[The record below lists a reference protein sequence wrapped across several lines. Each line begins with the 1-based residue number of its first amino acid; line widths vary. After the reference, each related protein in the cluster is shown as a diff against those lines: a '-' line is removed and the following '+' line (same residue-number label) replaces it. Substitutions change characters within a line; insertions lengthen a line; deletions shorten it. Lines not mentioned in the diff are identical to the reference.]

1 MTELDARRLRD
12 MVAAAKN
19 LSQATGARGADVS
32 TLPQSTRASAVAA
45 EHLAR
50 IGLDDAMIEREL
62 ATEREENHRRL
73 EGLKADAV
81 AQSAARAESLRR
93 LVGDQLARLDGLVAT
108 TGTATTQYL
117 GLNTPI
123 EIWTTDGLNLESSTI
138 QPNNSRAKFHFDASF
153 YHGLYGAYLTEMQ
166 YVWLHFYYLWF
177 NPRPDA
183 PAVVTLNAV
192 MILNGSCSAHSQS
205 GLFKQGKAALTLDPT
220 LDLVQPWTQPISSA
234 PPQAGETQNA
244 LTLIADSTG
253 FLASDQTVHAA
264 VFRGFILTYD
274 QAIVPPAQY
283 LIIDVALKLGLATN
297 NGEVHADFATNEFD
311 VMCPWVTLAIPAL
324 PSTI

>member
-1 MTELDARRLRD
+1 MAELDARRLRD

-19 LSQATGARGADVS
+19 LSRATEARGTDVS

-50 IGLDDAMIEREL
+50 IGIDDATMDREL
-62 ATEREENHRRL
+62 ATERAENHRRL
-73 EGLKADAV
+73 EELKADAV

-108 TGTATTQYL
+108 IGTATTQYL
-117 GLNTPI
+117 ALNTPS

-138 QPNNSRAKFHFDASF
+138 QPNNSSAKIRLDRSF
-153 YHGLYGAYLTEMQ
+153 YHGVNGAFNIHME

-177 NPRPDA
+177 NPRQDA
-183 PAVVTLNAV
+183 DAAVTLNAV
-192 MILNGSCSAHSQS
+192 IILNGSCSAHSQS
-205 GLFKQGKAALTLDPT
+205 GLIKQGKATLTLDPT
-220 LDLVQPWTQPISSA
+220 LDLVRPWTQPISSA

-283 LIIDVALKLGLATN
+283 LIIDVALKLGWATN

-311 VMCPWVTLAIPAL
+311 VMCPWVTLAIPPL
-324 PSTI
+324 PSNI

>member
-1 MTELDARRLRD
+1 MARLDARRISEV
-12 MVAAAKN
+12 VAAAKN
-19 LSQATGARGADVS
+19 FSRTAEARGASVS

-50 IGLDDAMIEREL
+50 IGLDDATMEREL
-62 ATEREENHRRL
+62 AAERAENHRRL
-73 EGLKADAV
+73 EELKADAV

-93 LVGDQLARLDGLVAT
+93 LVGDQLARLDRLVAT

-138 QPNNSRAKFHFDASF
+138 QPNNSRAKIHFDASF
-153 YHGLYGAYLTEMQ
+153 YHGLNGAYLTEMQ
-166 YVWLHFYYLWF
+166 YVWLHFYYLWG
-177 NPRPDA
+177 NPRQDA
-183 PAVVTLNAV
+183 DAVVTVNAV
-192 MILNGSCSAHSQS
+192 MILNGSCSAHSQGGLVKS
-205 GLFKQGKAALTLDPT
+205 GRAALTLDPT

-244 LTLIADSTG
+244 LNLIADSTG
-253 FLASDQTVHAA
+253 NFTSDQTTHAA

-274 QAIVPPAQY
+274 QAIVPPGQY
-283 LIIDVALKLGLATN
+283 LIIDVALKLGWATN

-311 VMCPWVTLAIPAL
+311 VMCPFVTLAIPAL
-324 PSTI
+324 PSNI

>member
-1 MTELDARRLRD
+1 MTELDARRVRD
-12 MVAAAKN
+12 MVAAAKD
-19 LSQATGARGADVS
+19 LSRATGARGAGGS

-50 IGLDDAMIEREL
+50 IGLDDATMEREL
-62 ATEREENHRRL
+62 AAERAENHRRL
-73 EGLKADAV
+73 EELKADAV
-81 AQSAARAESLRR
+81 TQSAARAGSLRR

-117 GLNTPI
+117 ALHTPI

-138 QPNNSRAKFHFDASF
+138 QPNNSTAKIRLDRSF
-153 YHGLYGAYLTEMQ
+153 YHGLNGAYNSTMQ
-166 YVWLHFYYLWF
+166 YVWLHFYYLWG
-177 NPRPDA
+177 NPRQDA
-183 PAVVTLNAV
+183 YAVVTVNAV
-192 MILNGSCSAHSQS
+192 MILNGFCSAHSQGGLVKS
-205 GLFKQGKAALTLDPT
+205 GRAALTLDPT

-253 FLASDQTVHAA
+253 NFTSDQTTHAA
-264 VFRGFILTYD
+264 EFRGFILTYD

-283 LIIDVALKLGLATN
+283 LIIDVALKLGWATN
-297 NGEVHADFATNEFD
+297 NGEVHADFATDEFD
-311 VMCPWVTLAIPAL
+311 VMCPFVTLAIPGL
-324 PSTI
+324 PSNI